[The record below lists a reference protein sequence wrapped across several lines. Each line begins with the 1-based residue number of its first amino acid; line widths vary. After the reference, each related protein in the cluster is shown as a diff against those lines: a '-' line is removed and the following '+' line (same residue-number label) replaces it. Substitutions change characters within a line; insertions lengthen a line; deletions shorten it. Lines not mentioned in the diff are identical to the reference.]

1 MPPQKRNL
9 DVALHDSLPAAT
21 RRRAKNNATAYAKV
35 EEFRQFFKDPP
46 DIEPLSVQN
55 HRSPSVSAAAA
66 TAASL
71 SASTS
76 ASASAPVPVSA
87 TATITGTATE
97 EAAGMKS
104 VRLDYDL
111 MLALTFCFVFYL
123 VDIEGTDEEE
133 VEEPSSRSRSQYRRL
148 QFNGRNTNMT
158 RIFLAVQFLEKN
170 LRSRA
175 RPEDTKFRFKM
186 TKEAGS
192 FRALARDLELEEPR
206 LKGVTGYALHSVY
219 ERMVEKR
226 RELEAFLS
234 TATGDP
240 WAPTKMSD
248 MAWNLVLLDE
258 DVRLRDQRQA
268 AEREGIIAEAE
279 AKENR
284 AIVRATTTI
293 GPRKNKAGTDPDPS
307 HPAPSS
313 VPEPPSDCADQAST
327 SRVELVHPPAT
338 TSDNAPSTG
347 TTGTEFVPP
356 RLHRSGSSVSSK
368 SAGSTR
374 SVGQST
380 VSLFSIEEQ
389 EAFKDYAQDRMT
401 AIGRAV
407 QDVSTDLSTRTAA
420 FEARIQSIEEKAM
433 VMEEKVKAMEGMVK
447 DMKGTLARFTGSFQV
462 QIGEHGGRL
471 EYLTTTLGVVL
482 TRLKQI
488 DSANN

>member
-1 MPPQKRNL
+1 MAPAEHLFGLKTTFVFRQYLQRQKIPKRNL

-97 EAAGMKS
+97 EAA
-104 VRLDYDL
+104 
-111 MLALTFCFVFYL
+111 

>member
-97 EAAGMKS
+97 EAA
-104 VRLDYDL
+104 
-111 MLALTFCFVFYL
+111 